1 VTDDELE
8 VLEAEVMEDDE
19 EVPPRRLP
27 VPARRAGL
35 PARRREPTAPATKST
50 FQQYIEEVT
59 RIPLLTREEE
69 QELAQTFQQSGDPA
83 AARRLV
89 EANLRFVVK
98 MAYSYGHYNVKLIDL
113 IQEGN
118 IGLMKAVEKF
128 NPERGYRLISYAV
141 WWIKAYMQNYIIRS
155 WSMVKLGTTQMQRQ
169 LFFRSQS
176 DKQGLEQDFVEETLS
191 DEGVSGADGAVFVP
205 VESRRQKAGQELGRA
220 ARDFSLDA
228 TIDSESQTTFLDAL
242 PSGDIQQEDDLA
254 HREMMEQVA
263 VRLNSF
269 IADLPEKE
277 AYILQRRLLTDEP
290 ETLAEIGDRFQVSRE
305 RIRQIENS
313 LKDRLRKALKD
324 IEGVADLV

>member
-1 VTDDELE
+1 LKDDDLE
-8 VLEAEVMEDDE
+8 VLEAEAQDDDE
-19 EVPPRRLP
+19 EVQPRRLP

-35 PARRREPTAPATKST
+35 PVRRRGPTAPATKST
-50 FQQYIEEVT
+50 FQQYLEEVT

-69 QELAQTFQQSGDPA
+69 QELAQVFRDTQDPA

-98 MAYSYGHYNVKLIDL
+98 MAYSYSHYNVKLIDL

-169 LFFRSQS
+169 LFFRSQTE
-176 DKQGLEQDFVEETLS
+176 KQGLERDFVEETLG
-191 DEGVSGADGAVFVP
+191 DESASGGAEAVFVP
-205 VESRRQKAGQELGRA
+205 AESRRQKASHELGRA

-228 TIDSESQTTFLDAL
+228 TIDSESQSTFLDVL
-242 PSGDIQQEDDLA
+242 PSPHVQQEDELA
-254 HREMMEQVA
+254 HREIMEQVA
-263 VRLNSF
+263 GRLNTF

-277 AYILQRRLLTDEP
+277 VYILKHRLLTDEP

-313 LKDRLRKALKD
+313 LKDRLKKALKD

>member
-1 VTDDELE
+1 MKEEELE
-8 VLEAEVMEDDE
+8 VLEAEVVEDDE
-19 EVPPRRLP
+19 EVAPRRLP

-50 FQQYIEEVT
+50 FQQYLEEVT

-69 QELAQTFQQSGDPA
+69 QELASTFRDTGDPT

-98 MAYSYGHYNVKLIDL
+98 MAYSYSHYNVKLIDL

-118 IGLMKAVEKF
+118 IGLMRAVEKF

-176 DKQGLEQDFVEETLS
+176 DKQGLEQNFVEETLS
-191 DEGVSGADGAVFVP
+191 DEGATGGASTVFVP

-228 TIDSESQTTFLDAL
+228 TIDSESQATFLDGL
-242 PSGDIQQEDDLA
+242 PSPDIQQEDELA
-254 HREMMEQVA
+254 HREIMNQVA
-263 VRLNSF
+263 GRLNTF
-269 IADLPEKE
+269 ISDLPEKE
-277 AYILQRRLLTDEP
+277 AYILRHRLLTDEP
-290 ETLAEIGDRFQVSRE
+290 ETLAEIGERFEVSRE

-313 LKDRLRKALKD
+313 LKDRLKKALKD
-324 IEGVADLV
+324 IEGVSDLV